1 MAAFNHMTRAEQR
14 LEQLEAKR
22 ELTDAE
28 SDELRRSL
36 HAVYVRD
43 HRLAELELLGIMR
56 RELAAAQRE
65 HGR

>member
-43 HRLAELELLGIMR
+43 HRLAELKLLNVMR
-56 RELAAAQRE
+56 LELASAQRE